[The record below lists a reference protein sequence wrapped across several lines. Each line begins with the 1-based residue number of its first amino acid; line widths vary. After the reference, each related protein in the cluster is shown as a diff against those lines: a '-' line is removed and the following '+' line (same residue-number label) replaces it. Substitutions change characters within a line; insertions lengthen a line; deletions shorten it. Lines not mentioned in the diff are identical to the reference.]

1 MDSQRQMPG
10 ASYAAEGNEENTNI
24 VETLIVNRC
33 KRKRRSKI
41 HPIWDKFK
49 EIQKPLGRIIV
60 CTKCSEE
67 LGIRSNT
74 TVLKNHWNSKHKD
87 EPLSSKETSVLS
99 EESRTNDSDTEL
111 NSAAEWICKMLP
123 CEQCPRNVT
132 SVSAQECSSI
142 LDEILFKLTEEQK
155 QNRDN
160 NSLLASRKKPWV
172 LNCLHMTQNISRG
185 IDPIKYWN
193 GYLSTEWHIIATF
206 ALDILSISG
215 SGAPIE
221 AVFSQAEIA
230 TTSRRNKT
238 GSELLNAQLIIYC
251 NRDILHQIS

>member
-1 MDSQRQMPG
+1 M
-10 ASYAAEGNEENTNI
+10 I
-24 VETLIVNRC
+24 L
-33 KRKRRSKI
+33 
-41 HPIWDKFK
+41 
-49 EIQKPLGRIIV
+49 
-60 CTKCSEE
+60 
-67 LGIRSNT
+67 SN
-74 TVLKNHWNSKHKD
+74 VFLKNVFAGEINQHFQMIHMS
-87 EPLSSKETSVLS
+87 TSEDYNPIYLIAAALDPNTVGIL
-99 EESRTNDSDTEL
+99 SDTEL

-132 SVSAQECSSI
+132 SVSAQESSSI